1 MEEEVRSN
9 VRISDKTLTAYSE
22 IKLADEIAIV
32 SKQVAQ
38 LIKEVKKVQKSFDVL
53 VEQAVRIG
61 ADMPKVKEEQEWIEP
76 NEIN

>member
-9 VRISDKTLTAYSE
+9 VKITNKDLTAYSE
-22 IKLADEIAIV
+22 IKLADEIAMA
-32 SKQVAQ
+32 SKQMKQ

-61 ADMPKVKEEQEWIEP
+61 ANIPEAKEEQEGIEP